1 MMQMH
6 DINDRVHHT
15 VPGYTLESEEF
26 KIKFVG
32 ASQDGVKNF
41 TMEYE
46 TDWEDVMSSLMLCL
60 ETFPTDI
67 ERVELI
73 AKSELETW
81 AREQEGGEK
90 LNLSMDVKFC
100 ERLNPLTWVGGSK
113 DVKVRFS
120 DKSHTEAN
128 FIVVKKRLVRS
139 LQDLAAES
147 VASNLKSFSSVSTFQ
162 LPILLRMTVKKWY
175 FDHWNPRFFNRKMY
189 HYFKTKEVARRVNEL
204 ILVPKCNSSKSKIFG
219 KKAQK
224 VKRLESHVFNDKNLR
239 RSDRKSILKPRGHAK
254 KQAVNLEGL
263 KECPVCEKDNLK
275 NVRLH
280 MARSKE
286 CKRTM
291 QVEY

>member
-1 MMQMH
+1 
-6 DINDRVHHT
+6 
-15 VPGYTLESEEF
+15 
-26 KIKFVG
+26 
-32 ASQDGVKNF
+32 
-41 TMEYE
+41 
-46 TDWEDVMSSLMLCL
+46 MSALMLCL

-90 LNLSMDVKFC
+90 LNLSLDVKFC

-128 FIVVKKRLVRS
+128 FVVVKKRLVRS

-175 FDHWNPRFFNRKMY
+175 FDHWNQRFFNRKMY
-189 HYFKTKEVARRVNEL
+189 HYFKTKEVARRVNVL
-204 ILVPKCNSSKSKIFG
+204 
-219 KKAQK
+219 
-224 VKRLESHVFNDKNLR
+224 NDKNVR
-239 RSDRKSILKPRGHAK
+239 SSDRKSVIKPRGHAK
-254 KQAVNLEGL
+254 KQAVNLKSL
-263 KECPVCEKDNLK
+263 KECPVCEKNNLK

-286 CKRTM
+286 CKKKM